1 MYRRILIAIDGSES
15 AQLALDEGVKLAQAM
30 DATVTAVCV
39 VPHAAQLTDVGPVFA
54 DEQQPYSTAIIETA
68 TAALHDAEERF
79 KQANVRGVARAIDAW
94 GEDIAAVLRR
104 AADESEAD
112 IVVMGT
118 HGRRGWKRMMLGS
131 VAETFVRTT
140 DLPVLLVRHDA
151 DAEPIPEGL

>member
-1 MYRRILIAIDGSES
+1 MYRRIFTAIDGSES
-15 AQLALDEGVKLAQAM
+15 AQLALDEAVKLAKAM

-54 DEQQPYSTAIIETA
+54 DEQKPYNAAIIEAA
-68 TAALHDAEERF
+68 TSAIEDAEERF
-79 KQANVRGVARAIDAW
+79 RQAHVQGVARAVDAW

-104 AADESEAD
+104 AAEETEAD
-112 IVVMGT
+112 LVVMGT

-131 VAETFVRTT
+131 VAESFVRTT